1 MPRMTHTDNRY
12 TRSAVSFSDQEEAD
26 KTTFAVLFVLVV
38 NFHIIQMWL
47 DIVFI
52 FQLFK
57 GTNLKLTFKAKKYP
71 VDKPKPHEEMSCS
84 GLVPGLFRGWFLN
97 GFVQSPISLFWHSSD
112 HLLHDYHISDHLT
125 LPWSS
130 LLPIRVRI

>member
-84 GLVPGLFRGWFLN
+84 GLVNVLVIPVTLFLAYSEVDFLMGLFSLPS
-97 GFVQSPISLFWHSSD
+97 VYSDTAVIISCTTIISL
-112 HLLHDYHISDHLT
+112 I
-125 LPWSS
+125 
-130 LLPIRVRI
+130 I